1 MRYQV
6 FVLAAGFMLLTCT
19 PAHGQIEFPVFKK
32 STPQPQIPNQLTEE
46 NMPIIGVWQW
56 NDMVLQPGGYK
67 STIEQVSMNSPFN
80 LLIPFLRFP
89 DKEVVDEV
97 IHRQMVLAADYAVE
111 HNIGLVP
118 DLDLRSARRAFIS
131 SYPDELQEML
141 RLQEVKLEKK
151 KSTETIIASID
162 NLNDHYAGG
171 KIPPYNAVKNNVL
184 RVYAYKN
191 GTAGIEP
198 KTLSDITQQCRIE
211 IISEDSVRII
221 IPPAGKN
228 QPHACAMVSFTL
240 FYPDIFGPHLI
251 EFQKQILQQY
261 SDARLSGVCK
271 DEWGFPPYFPRFY
284 TENTYDFWYSK
295 HSAEEYARKTG
306 GRELLSDCLL
316 MARPMKKKETER
328 QVAVNNFMEMVLQR
342 NILIENSFY
351 DAVKEIFGKDA
362 AVTVHPTW
370 WPYPDFNE
378 FKKNGLDWWGV
389 KRDWAQTDEI
399 VPFAARTALSK
410 KWDSPLWYN
419 MYYTMKLPVQVWSS
433 SLAGGRINYLGFQT
447 LYDKDLMR
455 AENRIRLLNYIS
467 KTPLD
472 CPVAVVFGHAAAV
485 NWAGP
490 YHNDVGMKLADT
502 LWFSGYPADLIPT
515 SEIENCSLKVDN
527 EGWICYGKQKYSAV
541 VLYNP
546 EFEKSSTAGFFLR
559 AAGGKTAL
567 FRIGNWTRDFDGN
580 IIEGNNIFPSEM
592 ITAKDYKE
600 AFPEIMSVLKER
612 KIVMQT
618 PARDTLD
625 SRYFTLRGFNTIS
638 YFPPTTGSSRL
649 IDGTVINVAGTNNIS
664 GDTILKEFEIG
675 GNKVSFDAIGIAAV
689 RLDLNG
695 NPEAIAAGSLKSF
708 RCGNIE
714 INLNERLDLALWIDQ
729 NGQWRGVIQGLQGT
743 VPQELLK
750 ITRNWKRIGL
760 PEPPAKPAVNR

>member
-1 MRYQV
+1 
-6 FVLAAGFMLLTCT
+6 
-19 PAHGQIEFPVFKK
+19 
-32 STPQPQIPNQLTEE
+32 
-46 NMPIIGVWQW
+46 
-56 NDMVLQPGGYK
+56 
-67 STIEQVSMNSPFN
+67 
-80 LLIPFLRFP
+80 
-89 DKEVVDEV
+89 
-97 IHRQMVLAADYAVE
+97 
-111 HNIGLVP
+111 
-118 DLDLRSARRAFIS
+118 
-131 SYPDELQEML
+131 
-141 RLQEVKLEKK
+141 
-151 KSTETIIASID
+151 
-162 NLNDHYAGG
+162 
-171 KIPPYNAVKNNVL
+171 
-184 RVYAYKN
+184 
-191 GTAGIEP
+191 
-198 KTLSDITQQCRIE
+198 
-211 IISEDSVRII
+211 
-221 IPPAGKN
+221 
-228 QPHACAMVSFTL
+228 
-240 FYPDIFGPHLI
+240 
-251 EFQKQILQQY
+251 
-261 SDARLSGVCK
+261 
-271 DEWGFPPYFPRFY
+271 
-284 TENTYDFWYSK
+284 
-295 HSAEEYARKTG
+295 
-306 GRELLSDCLL
+306 
-316 MARPMKKKETER
+316 
-328 QVAVNNFMEMVLQR
+328 
-342 NILIENSFY
+342 
-351 DAVKEIFGKDA
+351 
-362 AVTVHPTW
+362 
-370 WPYPDFNE
+370 
-378 FKKNGLDWWGV
+378 
-389 KRDWAQTDEI
+389 
-399 VPFAARTALSK
+399 
-410 KWDSPLWYN
+410 
-419 MYYTMKLPVQVWSS
+419 
-433 SLAGGRINYLGFQT
+433 
-447 LYDKDLMR
+447 
-455 AENRIRLLNYIS
+455 
-467 KTPLD
+467 
-472 CPVAVVFGHAAAV
+472 
-485 NWAGP
+485 
-490 YHNDVGMKLADT
+490 MKLADT

-515 SEIENCSLKVDN
+515 SEIENGSLKVDN

-760 PEPPAKPAVNR
+760 PESPAKPAVNR